1 MNKSRGSK
9 KGLQTLVTM
18 VALVAALASTGCT
31 KNSLMGP
38 DTGTTVGTSDVANT
52 AGNTMK
58 QAGNTMRP

>member
-38 DTGTTVGTSDVANT
+38 ETDTTVTSPGDPS
-52 AGNTMK
+52 
-58 QAGNTMRP
+58 QAGREPNYAGREANF